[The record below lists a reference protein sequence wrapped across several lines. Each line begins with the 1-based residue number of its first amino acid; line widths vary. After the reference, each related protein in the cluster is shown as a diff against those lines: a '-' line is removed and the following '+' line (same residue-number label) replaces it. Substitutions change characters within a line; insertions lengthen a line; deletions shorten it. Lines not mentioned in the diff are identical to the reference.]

1 MQPIR
6 YADLVFQPDM
16 LSALRDDGTVLRL
29 TRQERA
35 LILQLT
41 RQPNRLVTRP
51 QLLEGLGDLAGDLG
65 ERNIDYLVNRLR
77 ARLGDDAR
85 TPRFIATQY
94 GEGYVW
100 VAAPVAI
107 EPVSAFLLVGPVYGL
122 GRSGEAAAMVSRLA
136 RHIETVL
143 GKDRKV
149 RCLPHWRFE
158 QGAAGDIVHSLEVSL
173 LPEDRQMHMALVLR
187 DGRSNAAIA
196 PFRLTLPVSPDSR
209 ELEAFAQSL
218 VQSIWAHAALPDGQP
233 AKPADRPLHLR
244 MHDAAV
250 LITADVES
258 WRHNA
263 GRLAE
268 AHAAAPD
275 DPAISVMLALN
286 RYAQLI
292 QGPLTPD
299 APPPSDADWRAIEDD
314 IERLALGALP
324 RVKGDP
330 MLLLGIAK
338 VLCFINR
345 GHLPLAAD
353 LAEQA
358 FRNSTAFA
366 AAFAMKA
373 LIAAL
378 QGEIDRAIDLYDRAI
393 ELSEAGSQFH
403 VYLLV
408 LKGSAL
414 LAADRRADVAQLT
427 AELYALDPVSR
438 LKLGLFFLSPKARQV
453 PPALRPVLAAIPLSG
468 GQRLLTHLYR
478 TTARQFAKRQH
489 QKNVLDGLATHL
501 VSLHGP
507 DVIPEGLQSRFP
519 KLGRRRNTP
528 QQPDVR

>member
-16 LSALRDDGTVLRL
+16 LSATRNDGTVLRL
-29 TRQERA
+29 TRQERT

-51 QLLEGLGDLAGDLG
+51 QLLEGLGDLAGDLS
-65 ERNIDYLVNRLR
+65 ERNIDYLINRLR
-77 ARLGDDAR
+77 KRLGDDAR
-85 TPRFIATQY
+85 SPRFIATQY

-100 VAAPVAI
+100 VAEPIVT

-122 GRSGEAAAMVSRLA
+122 GQNGEAAAMVNRLT
-136 RHIETVL
+136 RHVGTVL
-143 GKDRKV
+143 GGNRTV

-158 QGAAGDIVHSLEVSL
+158 PGADGNIVHSLEISL
-173 LPEDRQMHMALVLR
+173 LPEGREVHLALVLR
-187 DGRSNAAIA
+187 DGRSNAPIA
-196 PFRLTLPVSPDSR
+196 PFRLTLPVSPDNL

-218 VQSIWAHAALPDGQP
+218 AQSIWAYAALPDGQP
-233 AKPADRPLHLR
+233 AKPTDRPLHLR

-292 QGPLTPD
+292 QAPLSPD
-299 APPPSDADWRAIEDD
+299 APPLGDAEWRAIEDD
-314 IERLALGALP
+314 IEQLALGALP
-324 RVKGDP
+324 KVGDDP

-338 VLCFINR
+338 ALCFINR
-345 GHLPLAAD
+345 GYLKLAAD
-353 LAEQA
+353 LTDRA
-358 FRNSTAFA
+358 FRAGAAFA
-366 AAFAMKA
+366 PAFAMKA

-378 QGEIDRAIDLYDRAI
+378 QGEIDRAVDLYDRAI

-403 VYLLV
+403 IYLLV

-414 LAADRRADVAQLT
+414 LAADHRADVAELA
-427 AELYALDPVSR
+427 AELYSHDPVSR

-453 PPALRPVLAAIPLSG
+453 PTAFKPVLASISPEAG
-468 GQRLLTHLYR
+468 RRLLTHLDR
-478 TTARQFAKRQH
+478 TTARQFERSHH
-489 QKNVLDGLATHL
+489 QKNVLNGLATHL
-501 VSLHGP
+501 VAIHGP
-507 DVIPEGLQSRFP
+507 GVVPENMQRRFP
-519 KLGRRRNTP
+519 KLGWRRS
-528 QQPDVR
+528 VSK